1 MIDHL
6 SRQGRPSRTALYLRC
21 YPSDT
26 AGLECQRAALE
37 RLALQR
43 GLPVPT
49 SYVDDGMRSGT
60 RLPALERLL
69 GRAEHG
75 WVDVV
80 LVPGP
85 FVFSLD
91 DRAAR
96 AAVRR
101 LESLGCTVLEPPP
114 GRARPPAGPARR
126 VRAAPG
132 RPGGSGRPRAP
143 PARATRAP
151 PAAGRR
157 PHRVT
162 APGTRPSHRPTPL
175 PAAGT
180 GYPGGRDRTPP
191 RHDGPMASAPLLG
204 ERRSHG
210 REGRP

>member
-26 AGLECQRAALE
+26 AGLECQHAALE

-43 GLPVPT
+43 GLPVPG

-69 GRAEHG
+69 RQAEHG
-75 WVDVV
+75 RVDVV

-96 AAVRR
+96 ATVQR
-101 LESLGCTVLEPPP
+101 LEALGCTVLELPDRA
-114 GRARPPAGPARR
+114 GRARPPAPRGAYGRLPGAPA
-126 VRAAPG
+126 AAPTAA
-132 RPGGSGRPRAP
+132 PR
-143 PARATRAP
+143 
-151 PAAGRR
+151 
-157 PHRVT
+157 
-162 APGTRPSHRPTPL
+162 PL
-175 PAAGT
+175 PVDA
-180 GYPGGRDRTPP
+180 RT
-191 RHDGPMASAPLLG
+191 A
-204 ERRSHG
+204 
-210 REGRP
+210 